1 MIILSNTYSRK
12 AATLDDVAL
21 YNQPDLK
28 TLISKKND
36 LICGTRVSATFRP
49 SVTGLDA
56 PLSLSLTKE
65 ELQGFAHFAISPDSK
80 SLDPGGALAKTIL
93 YYARLASSRLENF
106 PFVKEESARYYSV
119 AFMKYLVGN
128 RLRRD
133 RLNDFV
139 LGVILARECY
149 TTQDTFLGG
158 PTICVGTGYGPDLD
172 RDKKDLR
179 DLSVGMGSRHTA
191 SWHETGKYLG
201 LKGSLLTDHD
211 RVARYALGAF
221 PWWLQGMLMALDV
234 QRKSVSASWLR
245 NPIPV
250 GQSDVAV
257 GAYYPYWILEQPG
270 LHRAS
275 FRSLESTRPMKSVQK
290 WFESLKIP
298 GSPSFVDWLK
308 YGVPAD
314 YSGSFL
320 FKGLTGGN
328 LGACI
333 LGATNFGA
341 FSVRGG
347 GTFTSTYALSADFDL
362 VSNEVQY
369 IMNQSPAS
377 QLNRDA
383 RTAFDERA
391 QRRERSAVPLIRNI
405 ELS

>member
-12 AATLDDVAL
+12 AATIEDVAL
-21 YNQPDLK
+21 YNQSELK
-28 TLISKKND
+28 SLIKND
-36 LICGTRVSATFRP
+36 LLCGTRTRALYRP
-49 SVTGLDA
+49 SVTGLSEN
-56 PLSLSLTKE
+56 LVLTVSKE
-65 ELQGFAHFAISPDSK
+65 ELAGFAHFAISPESRVLEP
-80 SLDPGGALAKTIL
+80 SGALATTIL
-93 YYARLASSRLENF
+93 NYARKVAARLENF
-106 PFVKEESARYYSV
+106 PIVKEETARYYSV
-119 AFMKYLVGN
+119 AFTKYLVNN

-133 RLNDFV
+133 RMNDFI

-149 TTQDTFLGG
+149 TTQDTFFNG
-158 PTICVGTGYGPDLD
+158 PTICIGTGFGPDLD
-172 RDKKDLR
+172 RDKADLR

-201 LKGSLLTDHD
+201 LKGSDLTQHD
-211 RVARYALGAF
+211 RVGRYALGAF
-221 PWWLQGMLMALDV
+221 PWWLQGMLMSLDV

-275 FRSLESTRPMKSVQK
+275 LRSLENTRPMKSVQK

-298 GSPSFVDWLK
+298 GNPDYLEWLK
-308 YGVPAD
+308 FGVPSDFA
-314 YSGSFL
+314 GSFL
-320 FKGLTGGN
+320 FNGLYGEN
-328 LGACI
+328 LGACV
-333 LGATNFGA
+333 LGATNFGS
-341 FSVRGG
+341 FSTKEG
-347 GTFTSTYALSADFDL
+347 GTFKSTYAPSADYAL
-362 VSNEVQY
+362 VADDVQY
-369 IMNQSPAS
+369 IMNRSSAS

-391 QRRERSAVPLIRNI
+391 KRRERSAFPLIRNI